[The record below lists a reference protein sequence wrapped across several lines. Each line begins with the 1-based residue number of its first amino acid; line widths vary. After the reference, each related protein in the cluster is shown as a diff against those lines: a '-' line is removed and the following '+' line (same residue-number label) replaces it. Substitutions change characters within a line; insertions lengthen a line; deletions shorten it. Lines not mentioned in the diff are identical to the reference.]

1 MNGSWSSL
9 FSFSQLFAT
18 VPLTTTLSV
27 PTKVAKRAKLA
38 GQGWHTRQGQQG
50 QNFAKAVG
58 VVCRQPIC
66 SLYQSLPM
74 TVEAKAK
81 PT

>member
-1 MNGSWSSL
+1 MENMYGSWSSL

-58 VVCRQPIC
+58 VVCRQLIS
-66 SLYQSLPM
+66 SL
-74 TVEAKAK
+74 
-81 PT
+81 